1 MELLLLEVV
10 EVLEELKQDLLN
22 QVELEEVVQEELD
35 VVM

>member
-1 MELLLLEVV
+1 MELLLLEL
-10 EVLEELKQDLLN
+10 EAVLEELKQDLLN